1 MSEGGNT
8 ESPISACL
16 DELWQYYQNCY
27 HTINAFQTNQFS
39 GSLRHI
45 AELTLAEELQPNC
58 NSFWD
63 ACKET
68 FVLPDVYINGEK
80 IVTLIDTGA
89 SSSVMSI
96 KLLDTITIR
105 SLQLVFKANTRIMKM
120 ANNNEI
126 RTQGQ
131 LLDVPVVV
139 NQNPTTANPHVMS
152 DLSYDLI
159 LGRDWC
165 EANGIILDFS
175 KRKLYFLQPQE
186 APPELDFVCQFD
198 DRPSPDSNDSSQFA
212 QLETE
217 TLLQPFH
224 ETKVVVRSK
233 QNGTNTLF
241 VQSNEPLVT
250 RFGVF
255 VVKGLVQFEKNL
267 ATIILSNLTN
277 KAVTLPPKTIVATL
291 QLFNED
297 EWTSYDPFDH
307 TDGSLDE
314 SPTHDADFNENYTN
328 LPKNR
333 DSKKNTPQV
342 KDRRQF
348 LILEKDPNQ
357 FVHWKPILKQK
368 QNIIIDKSSKVVRF
382 VDVLVTLNESINYEK
397 KLTENLES
405 ESTTNDPPEIS
416 INESNLQASATEKE
430 PYQEV
435 KIDEAYLT
443 TEQLRIV
450 KELLE
455 QKGKVFA
462 SKNEAPGKALNV
474 THHIDTGNS
483 APVHQPKYRTSHQD
497 RTTIASH
504 IKDMLDKK
512 IIEPSRSPWSSPI
525 VLVPKKDG
533 TIRFCV
539 DYRKLN
545 LVTKKDSY
553 ALPRIDEALALL
565 NGNLYFSSLDC
576 NAGYF
581 QIPMEQSS
589 KEKTAFITDQ
599 GLFQFN
605 VMSFGLTNAPAT
617 FQRYMD
623 AVLAGLKWNTLLV
636 YIDDIL
642 VFSPTFEDHVRDVN
656 NVLDRLLEAN
666 ITLKPSKC
674 NVFQKELL
682 YLGHLVSADGIR
694 PDPKKIQAIL
704 EMPEPVDVTTVR
716 SFIGCCS
723 FYRSYINTFSQLCHP
738 LYELTKEGVT
748 FNFGDAEKES
758 FLRIKQ
764 ALAKAPILSH
774 PNFDQPFIIETDSSG
789 KGLGSCLIQRYD
801 GKTHVIQYISRTLQ
815 PSERKWHIRELEALA
830 ILWACEIFRVY
841 VISTQFTVETDHE
854 SLQWLMKLEKPARLV
869 RWAIRLSEYNF
880 TIVPKSGKLNV
891 TADALSRLPMESDV
905 FKYGTDDVDEKL
917 IDYGIEMTL
926 NALDFSGLNDS
937 EIKDAQRNDPSL
949 TTIITNCQNS
959 SDSKWNEFCL
969 KDTILFHMEIYGNTN
984 IETLVIPFQFRE
996 YVLSLYHNHKLGF
1009 VHMAMDKMIV
1019 LFKSRFF
1026 WNGMTSDIKKWVIC
1040 CPKCIQNK
1048 RYQPHRHGLLQ
1059 PIQSNSPFQ
1068 KVGADIA
1075 GPFKRSTGG
1084 NKYILVIIDYFTNW
1098 IEAIPLKTLSAED
1111 SARAFF
1117 KAIISRHGCPQ
1128 TLIIDNGTH
1137 FRGIFETLCKTFN
1150 IEITNTPPYHHQA
1163 AGKVE
1168 RFIQFLKNSLGTVVN
1183 SSMKNWDEML
1193 DNVLFVYRVSFSRVL
1208 DDSPFFL
1215 LYGRDATLPQD
1226 LVMNLNVKKSQFEN
1240 IESYR
1245 IHLLKTLK
1253 NAYEKVRNVK
1263 ELEQANYKEIY
1274 DKTHKNIE
1282 FNLGDLVW
1290 VYFGLP
1296 EAGKTQKLLPRF
1308 DGPYTVTQKL
1318 DPVIYRVQK
1327 DKKIIVAHVQ
1337 RLLRFKKWES

>member
-1 MSEGGNT
+1 MSEGG
-8 ESPISACL
+8 EAEFPISACL

-27 HTINAFQTNQFS
+27 YTINAFQTSQFS

-58 NSFWD
+58 NSFWN

-96 KLLDTITIR
+96 KLLDTIPIK

-131 LLDVPVVV
+131 LLDVPVEV
-139 NQNPTTANPHVMS
+139 NQNRTTANPHVMG

-175 KRKLYFLQPQE
+175 KKKLYFLQPQDV
-186 APPELDFVCQFD
+186 PPELDFVCQFD
-198 DRPSPDSNDSSQFA
+198 DRPSPPPNDCSQFA
-212 QLETE
+212 QLEIE

-233 QNGTNTLF
+233 QNATNTLF
-241 VQSNEPLVT
+241 VQSNEPMVT

-255 VVKGLVQFEKNL
+255 VVKGLVQFENNL

-277 KAVTLPPKTIVATL
+277 NAVTLPPKTIVANL

-307 TDGSLDE
+307 TDGNLDE
-314 SPTHDADFNENYTN
+314 SPPPDADFNENYAN
-328 LPKNR
+328 LLKNR
-333 DSKKNTPQV
+333 ESKKNASPV

-368 QNIIIDKSSKVVRF
+368 QNIIINKSSKVVRF
-382 VDVLVTLNESINYEK
+382 VDIVVTLDEGTTDK
-397 KLTENLES
+397 KKPIENLES
-405 ESTTNDPPEIS
+405 EPTIHDQPEIS
-416 INESNLQASATEKE
+416 INESNLQASSTEKE

-704 EMPEPVDVTTVR
+704 EMPEPVDVTT
-716 SFIGCCS
+716 
-723 FYRSYINTFSQLCHP
+723 
-738 LYELTKEGVT
+738 
-748 FNFGDAEKES
+748 
-758 FLRIKQ
+758 
-764 ALAKAPILSH
+764 
-774 PNFDQPFIIETDSSG
+774 
-789 KGLGSCLIQRYD
+789 
-801 GKTHVIQYISRTLQ
+801 
-815 PSERKWHIRELEALA
+815 
-830 ILWACEIFRVY
+830 
-841 VISTQFTVETDHE
+841 
-854 SLQWLMKLEKPARLV
+854 
-869 RWAIRLSEYNF
+869 
-880 TIVPKSGKLNV
+880 
-891 TADALSRLPMESDV
+891 ME
-905 FKYGTDDVDEKL
+905 
-917 IDYGIEMTL
+917 
-926 NALDFSGLNDS
+926 
-937 EIKDAQRNDPSL
+937 
-949 TTIITNCQNS
+949 
-959 SDSKWNEFCL
+959 
-969 KDTILFHMEIYGNTN
+969 
-984 IETLVIPFQFRE
+984 
-996 YVLSLYHNHKLGF
+996 
-1009 VHMAMDKMIV
+1009 
-1019 LFKSRFF
+1019 
-1026 WNGMTSDIKKWVIC
+1026 
-1040 CPKCIQNK
+1040 
-1048 RYQPHRHGLLQ
+1048 
-1059 PIQSNSPFQ
+1059 
-1068 KVGADIA
+1068 
-1075 GPFKRSTGG
+1075 
-1084 NKYILVIIDYFTNW
+1084 
-1098 IEAIPLKTLSAED
+1098 
-1111 SARAFF
+1111 
-1117 KAIISRHGCPQ
+1117 
-1128 TLIIDNGTH
+1128 
-1137 FRGIFETLCKTFN
+1137 
-1150 IEITNTPPYHHQA
+1150 
-1163 AGKVE
+1163 
-1168 RFIQFLKNSLGTVVN
+1168 
-1183 SSMKNWDEML
+1183 
-1193 DNVLFVYRVSFSRVL
+1193 
-1208 DDSPFFL
+1208 
-1215 LYGRDATLPQD
+1215 
-1226 LVMNLNVKKSQFEN
+1226 
-1240 IESYR
+1240 
-1245 IHLLKTLK
+1245 
-1253 NAYEKVRNVK
+1253 
-1263 ELEQANYKEIY
+1263 
-1274 DKTHKNIE
+1274 
-1282 FNLGDLVW
+1282 
-1290 VYFGLP
+1290 
-1296 EAGKTQKLLPRF
+1296 
-1308 DGPYTVTQKL
+1308 
-1318 DPVIYRVQK
+1318 
-1327 DKKIIVAHVQ
+1327 
-1337 RLLRFKKWES
+1337 